1 MKTNSYYSQK
11 LVFITGGSSGIG
23 RSLALQCAAMGANI
37 VLAARRVEQLQI
49 TQAEVEA
56 ARLSASQKIITLPLN
71 IADGDEVAENLAV
84 FTREHGTPDI
94 LINSAGITLPG
105 HFEDLPLE
113 TFHDQMDV
121 NYFGTVHV
129 IKAFIHPMI
138 QRRFGHIINISSAA
152 GFIGTYGYS
161 AYSASKFAVRGFSD
175 TLRAEMRRHHIRVS
189 VVMPSDVDTPQLTG
203 ETPHKPAVTRILS
216 ATSKVVSPD
225 FVARVTLRE
234 AARNRY
240 IITPGSDVSFLFFLA
255 NFLGRLT
262 YPVMDWMIKDAQR
275 QINKGK

>member
-1 MKTNSYYSQK
+1 MKPDLYYAQK

-23 RSLALQCAAMGANI
+23 RSLALQCAAMGANV
-37 VLAARRVEQLQI
+37 VLAARRIEQLKV

-56 ARLSASQKIITLPLN
+56 ARASTDQVVTTLPLN
-71 IADGDEVAENLAV
+71 VADADEAAGKLAA
-84 FTREHGTPDI
+84 FSQEFGTPDI

-105 HFEDLPLE
+105 HFEDLPIE

-121 NYFGTVHV
+121 NYFGLVHV

-138 QRRFGHIINISSAA
+138 QRRSGHIINISSAA
-152 GFIGTYGYS
+152 GFIGTYGYT

-175 TLRAEMRRHHIRVS
+175 TLRAELRRHNIRVS

-203 ETPHKPAVTRILS
+203 ETPHKPAVTKILS
-216 ATSKVVSPD
+216 ATSKVVSAD

-240 IITPGSDVSFLFFLA
+240 IITPGSDVSFLFFLS

-262 YPVMDWMIKDAQR
+262 YPVMDWMISDAR
-275 QINKGK
+275 RKINKNR

>member
-1 MKTNSYYSQK
+1 MKPNPYYSQK

-23 RSLALQCAAMGANI
+23 RSLAIQCAAMGANV
-37 VLAARRVEQLQI
+37 VLAARRVEPLQI

-56 ARLSASQKIITLPLN
+56 ARLNTSQKIIALPLN
-71 IADGDEVAENLAV
+71 VADADEVGRKLAA
-84 FTREHGTPDI
+84 FTQEYGTPDI

-105 HFEDLPLE
+105 HFEDLPIE

-138 QRRFGHIINISSAA
+138 QRRSGHIINISSAA

-175 TLRAEMRRHHIRVS
+175 TLRAELRRHHIRVS
-189 VVMPSDVDTPQLTG
+189 VVMPSDVDTPQLAG
-203 ETPHKPAVTRILS
+203 ETPHKPDITRILS
-216 ATSKVVSPD
+216 STSKVVSPD
-225 FVARVTLRE
+225 FVARVTLRD

-240 IITPGSDVSFLFFLA
+240 VITPGSDVSFLFFLA

-262 YPVMDWMIKDAQR
+262 YPVMDWMISDAQR